1 MNISENKKEITARY
15 PSEYI
20 YIMVGLTG
28 IGFFLFAYLFP
39 HCTARTKGRNNFVN
53 FRNFSSFIDIEH
65 WI

>member
-28 IGFFLFAYLFP
+28 IGFFVEIKQIP
-39 HCTARTKGRNNFVN
+39 V
-53 FRNFSSFIDIEH
+53 
-65 WI
+65 